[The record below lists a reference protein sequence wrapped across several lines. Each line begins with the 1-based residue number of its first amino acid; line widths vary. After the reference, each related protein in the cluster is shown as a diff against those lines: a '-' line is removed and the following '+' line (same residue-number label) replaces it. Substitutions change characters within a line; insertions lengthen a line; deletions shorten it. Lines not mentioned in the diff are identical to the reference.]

1 MANSDAHYKTTGPE
15 IWQQTNGRVTA
26 FVAGAGQFASSTL
39 LMGTQNLSGTGGTL
53 AGVTRYLKEVNP
65 AIKIVL
71 ADPAGSGL
79 YNKVS
84 MTSSGRVRL
93 DAVLQVK
100 YGVMYAE
107 TEAEGKRRRHQ
118 MDTVSRPFL
127 LTYNANIAD
136 RSSKV

>member
-1 MANSDAHYKTTGPE
+1 M
-15 IWQQTNGRVTA
+15 
-26 FVAGAGQFASSTL
+26 
-39 LMGTQNLSGTGGTL
+39 

-84 MTSSGRVRL
+84 MASSGRVKL

-118 MDTVSRPFL
+118 MDTVSCPL
-127 LTYNANIAD
+127 VLSSIPHTAD
-136 RSSKV
+136 RSSKG